1 MYCAYHG
8 FTEKPFNITPDP
20 AFIFLSRNHQEA
32 FAHLLYGIDNHV
44 GFIELTGEVGTG
56 KTTVLRTLLNQL
68 DAKHYRTAIIFN
80 PCLSSRGLLQS
91 INREFGIPCQ
101 NLNDQE
107 LIDTLNQFLV
117 QQNSAGN
124 TVVLVIDEAQ
134 NLKREVLEQIR
145 LISNLETERDKL
157 IQIVLAGQPELK
169 QLLAQPSLRQL
180 NQRIMVRYHLS
191 PMDLDDTGDYI
202 NHRLKVA
209 GRKYSDTF
217 TGGALRKIFRFS
229 GGFPR
234 LINIACDRALLLG
247 YTKGRREISS
257 GMAATAIKDVRQTEK
272 NSRLPSRFNSVGIL
286 VISMLLV
293 TMILVVPQIFIGGKN
308 TRNFIAA
315 TGTPQLKPDLSA
327 ADFPESLRIVLS
339 GLTENESAKQGI
351 NALAKLWQVP
361 EFPAPQNP
369 DIALDLDRLATE
381 RSLKFSRFN
390 GSLGALVRINAPAL
404 LELNL
409 PGVQGKRYLAL
420 TGAENDRYFIAPVI
434 HGRNFITGSELD
446 SVWSGRSY
454 LLWKNYLNIPPRLR
468 DGAAG
473 EATGRLQ
480 SLLKQAGV
488 YHGSLTGAFDQ
499 ATVAAIKSFQVDR
512 GIEPDGLAGNQTLL
526 LLYRSA
532 GAFYSPA
539 LTKRGRRREG

>member
-32 FAHLLYGIDNHV
+32 FAHLLYGIDSHV

-68 DAKHYRTAIIFN
+68 DAKNYRTAIIFN
-80 PCLSSRGLLQS
+80 PCLSSSGLLQS
-91 INREFGIPCQ
+91 INREFGIPYQ

-117 QQNSAGN
+117 AQNATGN

-134 NLKREVLEQIR
+134 NLKQEVLEQIR

-209 GRKYSDTF
+209 GRMYAEIF
-217 TGGALRKIFRFS
+217 TVGALRKIYRFS

-234 LINIACDRALLLG
+234 LINIVCDRALLLG

-257 GMAATAIKDVRQTEK
+257 GMAVTAIKDVRQTEK
-272 NSRLPSRFNSVGIL
+272 TSRLTARFNAVAIL
-286 VISMLLV
+286 VISLLLV
-293 TMILVVPQIFIGGKN
+293 TIILVVPQYFSGREN

-315 TGTPQLKPDLSA
+315 TVAPQAKPDTSTA
-327 ADFPESLRIVLS
+327 NFPEALRIA
-339 GLTENESAKQGI
+339 LTGTTESESAQQGL
-351 NALAKLWQVP
+351 NVLAKLWRVP
-361 EFPAPQNP
+361 NFPTPPKQSFE
-369 DIALDLDRLATE
+369 LDLERIAAE
-381 RSLKFSRFN
+381 RSLQFYRFN
-390 GSLGALVRINAPAL
+390 GSLGALVRMNTPAL
-404 LELNL
+404 LELTL
-409 PGVQGKRYLAL
+409 PGVNGKRFLAV
-420 TGAENDRYFIAPVI
+420 TRAESDRYYINMLI
-434 HGRNFITGSELD
+434 NGRDFITGSELD
-446 SVWSGRSY
+446 SVWSGRSF
-454 LLWKNYLNIPPRLR
+454 LLWKNYRKIPPGLR
-468 DGAAG
+468 DGASG
-473 EATGRLQ
+473 EAVKQLQ
-480 SLLKQAGV
+480 SLLAQASA
-488 YHGSLTGAFDQ
+488 YHGPLTGVFDQ
-499 ATVAAIKSFQVDR
+499 STVAAIKHFQTEQ
-512 GIEPDGLAGNQTLL
+512 GIETDGLAGNQTLL
-526 LLYRSA
+526 LLYRST
-532 GAFYSPA
+532 GSFFSPE
-539 LTKRGRRREG
+539 LMQRGRRQE